1 MRRVAG
7 RHMTAG
13 MHAAM
18 AAALLVALAGCEK
31 VTHDKLDDWLS
42 TRSGPEK
49 LRKAVGD
56 SDLDADLRA
65 HAAQNLIRLGE
76 EGAAFEAIEA
86 ASETSR
92 KKIATKLAP
101 RLWENARID
110 KPMAIP
116 SPLQT
121 TAKDGLY
128 RLRALADEDTRAKID
143 GYLTDWLT
151 GGWYDG
157 RAESGVVPGEQIIR
171 AIGPSSSPRMI
182 AAIDRVIAS
191 PPDAQGATVKIGD
204 KLLLGV
210 AVSGSPESVGKLL
223 DVIRSGQ
230 LARQDKGLPVRA
242 MNALIIAYLAP
253 EDFPAVEPGALAP
266 HVATLSEL
274 ARDENQPATIIQ
286 GAIDLVQKAGMPA
299 CLDPLVGMVTHPHAN
314 PRYRWIAA
322 QRALDCGKL
331 DALIPVV
338 EAFPVNA
345 DTARDDLE
353 GTVWER
359 ATQMGSRKQVG
370 ERARTLLSSDSWVAR
385 VTGAEVLARLAD
397 PASAAADAALVRNLA
412 GDRTPLRGWWG
423 DQEDLP
429 AAKRKKVPTLGEVAA
444 GAASRLE
451 ELAKV
456 GQKKG

>member
-1 MRRVAG
+1 MPRVAG

-13 MHAAM
+13 TLAAM

-31 VTHDKLDDWLS
+31 VTHEKLDDWLS
-42 TRSGPEK
+42 TRNGPDK
-49 LRKAVGD
+49 LRKAVRD

-76 EGAAFEAIEA
+76 EGAAFEGIEA
-86 ASETSR
+86 ASETTR
-92 KKIATKLAP
+92 KKIAAEMAP
-101 RLWENARID
+101 LLWENARID

-121 TAKDGLY
+121 TAKDALF
-128 RLRALADEDTRAKID
+128 RLRKVADDDTRGRID

-171 AIGPSSSPRMI
+171 AIGPSTSQRMI
-182 AAIDRVIAS
+182 AALDRVIAA

-210 AVSGSPESVGKLL
+210 AVCGSPESVGKLL
-223 DVIRSGQ
+223 DVMRSGQ
-230 LARQDKGLPVRA
+230 LAKQDQGLPVRV
-242 MNALIIAYLAP
+242 MNALIIAYIAP
-253 EDFPAVEPGALAP
+253 EDFEAVAPAALVP
-266 HVATLSEL
+266 HVATLAGL
-274 ARDENQPATIIQ
+274 AKDENQPPAVIQ

-299 CLDPLVGMVTHPHAN
+299 CLDPLVGMVSHPHAN

-331 DALIPVV
+331 EALIPVV
-338 EAFPVNA
+338 EAFPVNGEF
-345 DTARDDLE
+345 ARDDLD

-359 ATQMGSRKQVG
+359 AGQMGARKQVA

-385 VTGAEVLARLAD
+385 VTAAELLARLAD
-397 PASAAADAALVRNLA
+397 PATAAADAALIRGLA

-423 DQEDLP
+423 DQEEVP
-429 AAKRKKVPTLGEVAA
+429 VAKRKKVPTLGQVAA
-444 GAASRLE
+444 EAASRLE
-451 ELAKV
+451 ELAKA